1 MIPNISPTSHIKV
14 KRAPAALPVDPGSIP
29 ITHIAAQRIWCPILT
44 SIGTAHT
51 QLTDM
56 QKPHTHKIE
65 NLVIWFKFQT
75 IKQSTHQIP
84 SLFLFPVKLD
94 SLWLSFLNFI
104 IILCK
109 FHTMYFHHIH
119 TSSNSSQIHSPISY
133 LPNSVLF
140 NLCCP
145 YNSWVWGHPLDHV
158 QSTRSQALMN
168 TDPPFPRSY
177 PLQLGVGLH
186 AHLPASYWN
195 LSDLGLH
202 STYACHHIH
211 CEFMFSYP
219 VCLNSTIFLYLSI
232 ASGSCDRS
240 RPLLCTDSWALEEGK
255 ILMSYLRFSD
265 P

>member
-1 MIPNISPTSHIKV
+1 MIPNISPTLHIKV

-51 QLTDM
+51 RLTNM

-65 NLVIWFKFQT
+65 NLVIWF
-75 IKQSTHQIP
+75 
-84 SLFLFPVKLD
+84 
-94 SLWLSFLNFI
+94 
-104 IILCK
+104 K

-133 LPNSVLF
+133 LPNLVLF

-145 YNSWVWGHPLDHV
+145 YNSWVCGHPLDNV
-158 QSTRSQALMN
+158 QTTRSHALMN

-202 STYACHHIH
+202 STYACRHIH

-219 VCLNSTIFLYLSI
+219 VCLNSTISLYLSI

-240 RPLLCTDSWALEEGK
+240 RPLSCTDSWALEEGK